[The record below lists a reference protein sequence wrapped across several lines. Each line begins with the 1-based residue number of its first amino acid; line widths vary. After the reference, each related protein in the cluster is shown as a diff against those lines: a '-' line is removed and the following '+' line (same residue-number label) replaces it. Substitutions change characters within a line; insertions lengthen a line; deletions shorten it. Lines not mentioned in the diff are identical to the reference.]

1 MRLLVTGGG
10 TGGHV
15 YPALAVLEVLLGD
28 PSWAVRREDV
38 AWVGSADSIEER
50 ILAREGLAFYAVE
63 TGAIRGMSLLTILRS
78 LGRMGR
84 GYRQARALIRTFRP
98 NAVLATGGYVCV
110 PLVLA
115 AYAERCPAM
124 IYLPDMEPGL
134 AVRLLARLVRRV
146 AVSFESVAVHLPKDK
161 AFVSGYPVRRALYRT
176 ERAIARERLN
186 LNAGLPV
193 LLILGGSRG
202 AHSINE
208 AVRTSLDD
216 LLTLA
221 QVVHVCGDKDFDRLN
236 ALREGLSSERRER
249 YHLFAYMYEGMTD
262 AMVAADLVV
271 ARAGAATL
279 GEFPAAGLPAVLV
292 PYPYSGQHQLSNAA
306 YLAERGAAV
315 IVLDQELGGRLYPVV
330 KELLG
335 DAERL
340 RTMRD
345 AARALAV
352 PDAAERIARELL
364 ILAQEQAG

>member
-15 YPALAVLEVLLGD
+15 YPALAVLEVLLSD
-28 PSWAVRREDV
+28 PSWATRREDV
-38 AWVGSADSIEER
+38 AWVGSANSIEER
-50 ILAREGLAFYAVE
+50 ILTREGLAFYAVE
-63 TGAIRGMSLLTILRS
+63 TGAIRGMSPLTILRS

-98 NAVLATGGYVCV
+98 DAVLATGGYVSV

-115 AYAERCPAM
+115 AYAEHCPAM

-134 AVRLLARLVRRV
+134 AVKLLARLVRQV
-146 AVSFESVAVHLPKDK
+146 AVSFESVAAHLPEGKV
-161 AFVSGYPVRRALYRT
+161 FVSGYPVRRALYRT
-176 ERAIARERLN
+176 ERAAARERLN
-186 LNAGLPV
+186 LDAGQPV
-193 LLILGGSRG
+193 ILILGGSRG

-208 AVRTSLDD
+208 AVRASLDD
-216 LLTLA
+216 LLSLA
-221 QVVHVCGDKDFDRLN
+221 QVVHVCGDHDFERLN
-236 ALREGLSSERRER
+236 ALREDLPSEGRGR
-249 YHLFAYMYEGMTD
+249 YRLFAYMYEGMTD

-292 PYPYSGQHQLSNAA
+292 PYPYSGQHQLPNAT

-315 IVLDQELGGRLYPVV
+315 IVADQELVDKLLPVVRGLLSDAGRL
-330 KELLG
+330 K
-335 DAERL
+335 A
-340 RTMRD
+340 MQD

-364 ILAQEQAG
+364 ILAQGQAG